1 MAPKRRSL
9 RGKGPTPKAEERT
22 WHKAYKEK
30 AIREKRKAANPYLAA
45 KKRGEER
52 RKEAEEIIIGRNA
65 CLEALKTS
73 MQAKRLFLARGIQ
86 KDERVEEICALAAKK
101 GVPIFEKERAEIE
114 SMARNKAHQGVLLEV
129 KAYEYKDLDAVLK
142 SSSNPLPLFV
152 AVDGLTDPQNLGAI
166 IRSAAAFGAEGVI
179 IPHRRNA
186 SVNAACWKA
195 SAGACAFMNVV
206 RVENLN
212 LTLEKLKRIGYAVIG
227 LDGEG
232 EREVGKTGFESDPL
246 VLVAGCE
253 GKGISRLT
261 RTKCDMEAKIP
272 IEERMES
279 LNVSAATAI
288 ALFATVEARKASF
301 LKDQNI

>member
-1 MAPKRRSL
+1 MTTKRRSL

-30 AIREKRKAANPYLAA
+30 SLREKRIAANPYLAA
-45 KKRGEER
+45 RKRGKEK

-73 MQAKRLFLARGIQ
+73 MEIKRLFLAKGMQ
-86 KDERVEEICALAAKK
+86 KDERVEGICALATKK
-101 GVPIFEKERAEIE
+101 GVPLFEKDRGEIE
-114 SMARNKAHQGVLLEV
+114 SMARNKAHQGVMLEA
-129 KAYEYKDLDAVLK
+129 KTYEYKDLDEVLEN
-142 SSSNPLPLFV
+142 SVNPFPLFV
-152 AVDGLTDPQNLGAI
+152 AVDNLTDPQNLGAI
-166 IRSAAAFGAEGVI
+166 IRSAAAFGVEGVI

-195 SAGACAFMNVV
+195 SAGACAFVNVI

-212 LTLEKLKRIGYAVIG
+212 LALEKLKKIGYSVIG

-232 EREVGKTGFESDPL
+232 EREVGKTGFELDPL

-272 IEERMES
+272 IEEKMES

-301 LKDQNI
+301 RKDQNI

>member
-9 RGKGPTPKAEERT
+9 RGKGPTPKAEDRT
-22 WHKAYKEK
+22 WHKAYRDKSL
-30 AIREKRKAANPYLAA
+30 REKRKAANPYLAA
-45 KKRGEER
+45 KKRGEAR

-73 MQAKRLFLARGIQ
+73 MEAKRLFLARGMQ
-86 KDERVEEICALAAKK
+86 KDERVEEICSLASKK
-101 GVPIFEKERAEIE
+101 GIPVFEKERGEIE

-129 KAYEYKDLDAVLK
+129 KAYEYKDLDSVLEGL
-142 SSSNPLPLFV
+142 SNPFPLFV
-152 AVDGLTDPQNLGAI
+152 AADGLTDPQNLGAI
-166 IRSAAAFGAEGVI
+166 IRSAAAFGSEGVI

-186 SVNAACWKA
+186 CVNAACWKA
-195 SAGACAFMNVV
+195 SAGACAFMNVI

-212 LTLEKLKRIGYAVIG
+212 LALEKLKKLGYAVIG
-227 LDGEG
+227 LDGDG

-272 IEERMES
+272 IEEKMES

-288 ALFATVEARKASF
+288 ALFATVEARRASG
-301 LKDQNI
+301 LKDRNI

>member
-9 RGKGPTPKAEERT
+9 RGRGPTPKAEERT
-22 WHKAYKEK
+22 WHKAYRERSL
-30 AIREKRKAANPYLAA
+30 REKRMTANPYLAA
-45 KKRGEER
+45 RKRGKER
-52 RKEAEEIIIGRNA
+52 RRESEEIIIGRNA

-73 MQAKRLFLARGIQ
+73 MKAKKLFLSRGIQ
-86 KDERVEEICALAAKK
+86 RDERVEEICALAIKK
-101 GVPIFEKERAEIE
+101 GVPVFEKDRGEIE
-114 SMARNKAHQGVLLEV
+114 SMARNKAHQGVLLEA
-129 KAYEYKDLDAVLK
+129 KAYEYKDLEEVIE
-142 SSSNPLPLFV
+142 SSSNPSPLLV

-179 IPHRRNA
+179 IPRRRNA

-195 SAGACAFMNVV
+195 SAGACAFMNVI

-212 LTLEKLKRIGYAVIG
+212 LALEKLKKIGYSVVG

-232 EREVGKTGFESDPL
+232 EREVGKTGFEADPL

-261 RTKCDMEAKIP
+261 GAKCDMKAKIP
-272 IEERMES
+272 IEEKMES
-279 LNVSAATAI
+279 LNVSAAAAI
-288 ALFATVEARKASF
+288 ALFATVEARKASSR
-301 LKDQNI
+301 KDQNI